1 MTSPSFTVNIQKGGA
16 LLSDTRRLVE
26 VWDLGE
32 SPEVNLRRI
41 ANENLLGKAT
51 RRRLDDVL
59 LRCLAPR
66 FVAPGP
72 HVIAAFKDLGGDQ
85 SAFVEAAFYETGRDE
100 DLLAAFAEGPC
111 FDWYQAGRL
120 RVTIDDTTAWL
131 AEQTTAG
138 ALQEWSPTVRTK
150 VGRGLLAALRDFG
163 VLDGAT
169 IKRFATPHLSLRG
182 FAYVAF
188 RLHEQGA
195 SSASIESSQVWRRW
209 LLSRDRVDDLLHQ
222 ATRAGV
228 LTYGRA
234 GTAIRIDW
242 HVSTIEEAIRAAA

>member
-26 VWDLGE
+26 VWDLAD
-32 SPEVNLRRI
+32 SPEANLRRI
-41 ANENLLGKAT
+41 ADGNLLGKAT

-66 FVAPGP
+66 FVVPGP
-72 HVIAAFKDLGGDQ
+72 HVIAALKDLSGDP
-85 SAFVEAAFYETGRDE
+85 SAFVEAAYYETSRDE
-100 DLLAAFAEGPC
+100 SLLAAFAEGPG
-111 FDWYQAGRL
+111 FGWYQAGRV
-120 RVTIDDTTAWL
+120 RVAIDETTAWL

-138 ALQEWSPTVRTK
+138 ALPEWSPTVRTK
-150 VGRGLLAALRDFG
+150 VGRGILAALRDFG

-169 IKRFATPHLSLRG
+169 NKRFATPYLSLRG

-195 SSASIESSQVWRRW
+195 SSTTIESSQVWRRW
-209 LLSRDRVDDLLHQ
+209 LLNRDRVDDLLHQ
-222 ATRAGV
+222 ATQAGV

-234 GTAIRIDW
+234 GTAVRIDW

>member
-1 MTSPSFTVNIQKGGA
+1 MTKTSFTVNIQKGGA
-16 LLSDTRRLVE
+16 LLPDARRLVE
-26 VWDLGE
+26 VWDLAEPGD
-32 SPEVNLRRI
+32 VNLRHV
-41 ANENLLGKAT
+41 ADGNLLGKAT

-66 FVAPGP
+66 LVAPGP
-72 HVIAAFKDLGGDQ
+72 QVMAALKDLLGNQ
-85 SAFVEAAFYETGRDE
+85 SAFAEAAYYETSRDE
-100 DLLAAFAEGPC
+100 ELLAAFAEGLC
-111 FDWYQAGRL
+111 FELYHAGRL
-120 RVTIDDTTAWL
+120 RITIDDTTAWL

-138 ALQEWSPTVRTK
+138 VLPEWSPIVRTK

-169 IKRFATPHLSLRG
+169 IKRFATPHLSLGG

-188 RLHEQGA
+188 RLHEQGT
-195 SSASIESSQVWRRW
+195 SSASIESSRVWRRW

-222 ATRAGV
+222 ATQAGV

-234 GTAIRIDW
+234 GTAVRIDW
-242 HVSTIEEAIRAAA
+242 HVGSVEEAVRAAA